1 MRYEITQEN
10 SNYQSLGILLSD
22 RNHTV
27 SNPWFGPDIKVSLA
41 VAFSS
46 LKSVGTLYFLFPL
59 KISFNQPN
67 WTITRFKP
75 KSLNE

>member
-1 MRYEITQEN
+1 MRCEIAQEN

-41 VAFSS
+41 VAFGS

-59 KISFNQPN
+59 EISFNETYCTNTRLKPN
-67 WTITRFKP
+67 
-75 KSLNE
+75 SLNE